1 MTTKAQKIRVGIF
14 MAMTCALLAI
24 VLIVFGGVRFWQKE
38 STYKIVFG
46 SSVMGLEKG
55 AKVHLNGMRV
65 GRVDEI
71 ETAPGDLRKVLVTI
85 TVKNSV
91 PIHADTKAILA
102 FAGITGL
109 KVIDLRDGSLTSPT
123 LPPGSLI
130 AEGETMIDKLE
141 KQARDIADQSTRL
154 MANANQIVDNLA
166 LITDPKKF
174 EGIDHIIEHSR
185 VTAHNLAATSETLQ
199 TMVVENRI
207 TLKSALAN
215 VDAATK
221 SVEAATKSAATLMDV
236 QVAGLI
242 GKAGEFI
249 AGLENMVRSNE
260 GHLRSTVFDLRQAS
274 RNFKELSRD
283 LRQRPSRLLFSN
295 TPGER
300 KLP

>member
-14 MAMTCALLAI
+14 MAITLALMAI
-24 VLIVFGGVRFWQKE
+24 VLIVFGGMRFWQKE
-38 STYKIVFG
+38 STYQIVFSG
-46 SSVMGLEKG
+46 SVMGLEKG
-55 AKVHLNGMRV
+55 AQVHLNGMRI

-71 ETAPGDLRKVLVTI
+71 EAAPGDLQKVLVTI
-85 TVKNSV
+85 TVKKSV

-102 FAGITGL
+102 LAGITGL
-109 KVIDLRDGSLTSPT
+109 KVIDLREGSWTAPT

-130 AEGETMIDKLE
+130 TEGETILDKLE
-141 KQARDIADQSTRL
+141 KQAKEIAEQSGKL
-154 MANANQIVDNLA
+154 MANAGRIVDNLA
-166 LITDPKKF
+166 ILTDPKKF
-174 EGIDHIIEHSR
+174 EGIDQIIDYSKA
-185 VTAHNLAATSETLQ
+185 TAQNLAQTSETLQ
-199 TMVVENRI
+199 MMVVENRV
-207 TLKSALAN
+207 TLKSSLAN

-260 GHLRSTVFDLRQAS
+260 GQLRSTVFDLRQAS